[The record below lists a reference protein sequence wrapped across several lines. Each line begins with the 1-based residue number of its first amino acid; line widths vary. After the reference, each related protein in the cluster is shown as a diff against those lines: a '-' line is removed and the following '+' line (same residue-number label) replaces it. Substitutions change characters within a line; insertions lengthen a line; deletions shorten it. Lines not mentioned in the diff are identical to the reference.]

1 MLKENLDTKDLLET
15 IEKEMEQWAG
25 YYESNSNIINIKIKD
40 VLEIKDEVTT
50 EELQKQVSE
59 CKDEEKLDKI
69 AHIIQ
74 TGQYAGFEAQVALR
88 TLTWVR
94 NLMIEEENTK
104 EDE

>member
-25 YYESNSNIINIKIKD
+25 YYESNSSIINIKIKD

-74 TGQYAGFEAQVALR
+74 TGQYTGFEAQVALR

>member
-1 MLKENLDTKDLLET
+1 MLKENLDIKDLLET

-25 YYESNSNIINIKIKD
+25 YYESNSSTINTIIKD
-40 VLEIKDEVTT
+40 VLGIKDEITT
-50 EELQKQVSE
+50 EELQKQVSA

-74 TGQYAGFEAQVALR
+74 TGHYAGIEAQVALR
-88 TLTWVR
+88 TLTWIR
-94 NLMIEEENTK
+94 NLMTEEENTK